1 MNVSLP
7 DELRSYVDEQ
17 VEGGRYGSTS
27 EYVRE
32 LIRRDQDRHRLRTL
46 LLAAPNLSPAR
57 SPTTRT
63 STLRRHVDTARLSPV
78 SKPVR
83 LRQVAAD
90 DVDAALDYYLTEA
103 GTERRATVHEC
114 G

>member
-32 LIRRDQDRHRLRTL
+32 LIRRDQDRQRLRRLVLSGAESDTGPIADTHYFQQL
-46 LLAAPNLSPAR
+46 RGRIPNR
-57 SPTTRT
+57 
-63 STLRRHVDTARLSPV
+63 D
-78 SKPVR
+78 
-83 LRQVAAD
+83 
-90 DVDAALDYYLTEA
+90 
-103 GTERRATVHEC
+103 
-114 G
+114 

>member
-32 LIRRDQDRHRLRTL
+32 LIRRDQDRQRLRA
-46 LLAAPNLSPAR
+46 LLASGAESDPGPIADEHYFQQVRGRIAR
-57 SPTTRT
+57 
-63 STLRRHVDTARLSPV
+63 H
-78 SKPVR
+78 
-83 LRQVAAD
+83 
-90 DVDAALDYYLTEA
+90 
-103 GTERRATVHEC
+103 G
-114 G
+114 